1 MDQVSS
7 LLSFFSMLAGSLS
20 LNTAENLGVL
30 LRGAILSWRERTV
43 TACIASAWPWSRK
56 HWTAYENTMRKARIN
71 AFPMARALFSAA
83 IKLVPKHIPLLFII
97 DETLVR
103 RYGPWVAGL
112 GIHRD
117 AVRSSKSRVIT
128 TPGNKWVTLALG
140 IRLDSYRTLA
150 LPIFSVP
157 YTSKKKAKRSK
168 ADKMYRRH
176 RTVGELSLILLRIV
190 AGWAKNRPFCLSGD
204 GAYGTHELADALN
217 PEGAHPVLRRGL
229 LISRLHKQAAL
240 YGEPVYRG
248 AGRPP
253 KVGKRLDSPEKR
265 SKSKRAKWKRKA
277 VAWYGGMRKTVS
289 LLSDE
294 GLWYKCGC
302 SATRIRWVVVRDPDG
317 KKPDEVFFSTGY
329 NLAPA
334 QIIGFFVSRWAL
346 ETTFQEVRRH
356 LGLETMR
363 NWSRTAIVRSVPL
376 LLGLY
381 SMLVIQYFKAYANPM
396 SACSRH
402 AWYVKR
408 WATFSDLMVLARRE
422 VLREGI
428 SMVSEQ
434 NGREF
439 LFGQASKS
447 QGNTVPRVMRRV
459 A

>member
-1 MDQVSS
+1 
-7 LLSFFSMLAGSLS
+7 MLAGSLS
-20 LNTAENLGVL
+20 PNTAENLGVL

-43 TACIASAWPWSRK
+43 TACIASAWPWYRK
-56 HWTAYENTMRKARIN
+56 HWTAYENTVRKAKIN
-71 AFPMARALFSAA
+71 AFPMARALFGAA
-83 IKLVPKHIPLLFII
+83 IKLIPNNIPLLFII

-117 AVRSSKSRVIT
+117 AVRSSKGRMVT
-128 TPGNKWVTLALG
+128 TPGHKWVTLALG

-150 LPIFSVP
+150 LPIFCIL
-157 YTSKKKAKRSK
+157 YTCKKKAKRNK
-168 ADKMYRRH
+168 ADKVYRRH

-190 AGWAKNRPFCLSGD
+190 AGWAKNRPFILSGD

-217 PEGAHPVLRRGL
+217 PNGAHPVLRRGL

-240 YGEPVYRG
+240 YGEPVYGG

-253 KVGKRLDSPEKR
+253 KVGKRLDTPDKR
-265 SKSKRAKWKRKA
+265 SKSIRAKWKRKA
-277 VAWYGGMRKTVS
+277 VAWYGGMRKTVK
-289 LLSDE
+289 LLSGE

-317 KKPDEVFFSTGY
+317 KKPDEVFFSTGH

-334 QIIGFFVSRWAL
+334 QIIEFFVSRWAL

-363 NWSRTAIVRSVPL
+363 NWSRTAIGRSVPM

-381 SMLVIQYFKAYANPM
+381 SMLVVQYFKAYAKPVGTW
-396 SACSRH
+396 SRH

-408 WATFSDLMVLARRE
+408 WATFSDLMVMARCE

-428 SMVSEQ
+428 SLTSAK
-434 NGREF
+434 NAREF
-439 LFGQASKS
+439 LFGQASRS
-447 QGNTVPRVMRRV
+447 LGNTVPHAMRR
-459 A
+459 AA